1 MRIVHCQCIGERVG
15 PPWAEAFIYYVVS
28 IMSHLMSLSLSTPLI
43 KLNRGTGEVNGY
55 ALDESPI

>member
-28 IMSHLMSLSLSTPLI
+28 IMSHLMSDVSLSEHSANKTQQRD
-43 KLNRGTGEVNGY
+43 RGGY